1 MKLLQLDIQPVGML
15 VIIIFVIT
23 YLAISS
29 EKVNRTAMSMTGM
42 AFAGFALWIAHAID
56 PSQGT
61 DFTDLISHI
70 EWHTILFVTAMM
82 VIVSVAGASG
92 MFQYLALTLA
102 RPSGGDTKHLFLV
115 LLTFVW
121 AVSLFF
127 DTTSTILIMA
137 PLTIE
142 ICRALEIDF
151 KPFLISESIVA
162 NFGSIPSVVGA
173 VPNLVIA
180 SKTGLDAGLMFLVL
194 MPLSAILFII
204 TVVYLLALFEP
215 KFVRCSQDLVDDIF
229 DINPQSMIKSRRDFY
244 ASIIAIIV
252 LIFGFTAGSSVGIEP
267 VMVAITI
274 AFAMLL
280 MNHERVNVFLARIG
294 WGTIFFLIGIFGL
307 VTALEITGVI
317 DAFGDGVS
325 ALVGG
330 SMEGATVL
338 LTWLPAALS
347 AIVDNIP
354 VSVVLAP
361 VALEFASS
369 SPVFTF
375 ALITAVNIGG
385 YLLPMGAP
393 ANLMAIGLA
402 EEAKNPISF
411 VEFAKVASLLAMLHL
426 LVATGW
432 FLLVL
437 VFL

>member
-1 MKLLQLDIQPVGML
+1 MF
-15 VIIIFVIT
+15 IIFVVT
-23 YLAISS
+23 YVAISS

-42 AFAGFALWIAHAID
+42 AFAGLVLWIVHTID
-56 PSQGT
+56 PTQGT
-61 DFTDLISHI
+61 DFTHLISHI

-102 RPSGGDTKHLFLV
+102 RPSGGETKHLFLV

-121 AVSLFF
+121 VVSLFF

-142 ICRALEIDF
+142 ICRALDIDF
-151 KPFLISESIVA
+151 KPFLISEAIVA

-180 SKTGLDAGLMFLVL
+180 SKTGVDAGLMFLVL

-204 TVVYLLALFEP
+204 TLVYLLALFEP

-229 DINPQSMIKSRRDFY
+229 DINPQNMIKSKRDFY

-252 LIFGFTAGSSVGIEP
+252 LILGFTVGSSVGIEP
-267 VMVAITI
+267 AMVAVTV

-294 WGTIFFLIGIFGL
+294 WGTVFFLIGIFGL

-325 ALVGG
+325 TLVGD
-330 SMEGATVL
+330 SMGGAAIL

-361 VALEFASS
+361 VALEFAAS

-402 EEAKNPISF
+402 EEAENPISF
-411 VEFAKVASLLAMLHL
+411 IEFTKVASLLAMLHL

-432 FLLVL
+432 LLLVL
-437 VFL
+437 TFL

>member
-1 MKLLQLDIQPVGML
+1 MKPLQIDIQPIGVL
-15 VIIIFVIT
+15 VIIIFVVT
-23 YLAISS
+23 YVAISS

-42 AFAGFALWIAHAID
+42 AFAGFALWIAHTID

-61 DFTDLISHI
+61 DFTNLVSHI
-70 EWHTILFVTAMM
+70 EWHTILFVMAMM

-102 RPSGGDTKHLFLV
+102 KPSGGDTKHLFIV

-151 KPFLISESIVA
+151 KPFLISEAIVA

-180 SKTGLDAGLMFLVL
+180 SKTGVDAGLMFLVL

-204 TVVYLLALFEP
+204 TLVYLLALFEP
-215 KFVRCSQDLVDDIF
+215 KFVRCPQDLVDDIF
-229 DINPQSMIKSRRDFY
+229 DINPQNMIKSRRDFY

-252 LIFGFTAGSSVGIEP
+252 LILGFTAGSSVGIEP
-267 VMVAITI
+267 AMVAVTV

-325 ALVGG
+325 ALVGD
-330 SMEGATVL
+330 SMEGAAVL
-338 LTWLPAALS
+338 LTWLPAGLS

-361 VALEFASS
+361 VALEFASI

-402 EEAKNPISF
+402 EEARNPISF
-411 VEFAKVASLLAMLHL
+411 VEFAKVASLLAILHL
-426 LVATGW
+426 LVASGW

-437 VFL
+437 AFL

>member
-1 MKLLQLDIQPVGML
+1 
-15 VIIIFVIT
+15 
-23 YLAISS
+23 
-29 EKVNRTAMSMTGM
+29 
-42 AFAGFALWIAHAID
+42 
-56 PSQGT
+56 
-61 DFTDLISHI
+61 
-70 EWHTILFVTAMM
+70 
-82 VIVSVAGASG
+82 
-92 MFQYLALTLA
+92 LTL
-102 RPSGGDTKHLFLV
+102 
-115 LLTFVW
+115 VW

-151 KPFLISESIVA
+151 KPFLISEAIVA

-173 VPNLVIA
+173 LPNLVIA
-180 SKTGLDAGLMFLVL
+180 SKTGVDAGLMFLVL
-194 MPLSAILFII
+194 IPLSAILFII
-204 TVVYLLALFEP
+204 TLVYLLALFEP
-215 KFVRCSQDLVDDIF
+215 RFVRCPQDLVDDIF
-229 DINPQSMIKSRRDFY
+229 DINPQNMIKSRRDFY

-252 LIFGFTAGSSVGIEP
+252 LILGFTAGSSVGIEP
-267 VMVAITI
+267 AMVAITV
-274 AFAMLL
+274 AFVMLL

-294 WGTIFFLIGIFGL
+294 WDTIFFLIGIFGL

-325 ALVGG
+325 TLVGD
-330 SMEGATVL
+330 SMEGAAVL
-338 LTWLPAALS
+338 LTWLPAGLS

-361 VALEFASS
+361 VALEFASI

-402 EEAKNPISF
+402 KEARNPINF
-411 VEFAKVASLLAMLHL
+411 VEFAKVASLLTILHL
-426 LVATGW
+426 LVASGW

-437 VFL
+437 AFL